1 MYLKNTQMYCY
12 TVSVDCKLYILFYYF
27 SRDRSLSG
35 VKSPVGDGDRGNF
48 IRESEDGDG
57 EQENI
62 F

>member
-1 MYLKNTQMYCY
+1 MYCY